1 MFSAS
6 LNVGMTSQAVGG
18 MAAYPNGMPNP
29 SNGAIAD
36 ALEELGDLYELDGA
50 VIHRVLAYRNA
61 AKVVRDSPTSV
72 ATLTLEGRVTELPGI
87 GATLE
92 EKIRALIETGEIP
105 AAVNLRER
113 FPAGLL
119 AITGLPGL
127 GPKRARRLF
136 DELGIDSPQA
146 LREAA
151 AEHRLRTLRGFGAKF
166 EESVIAALDAGAA
179 ERPAHRVVLDR
190 ALAVGELLCDALR
203 AIDPAARIELAGSA
217 RRRAESVKDLDI
229 VLDNPALLDA
239 LATLEQIESA
249 ARTSD
254 SAARARTHS
263 GIVVELRAVAPAQ
276 FGNLLQHLTGSAAH
290 NAALRERAVRDGL
303 HISEY
308 GLLDDATATTRHC
321 AQESELYELL
331 GLPYIEPELREN
343 RGEIEAALAGTLP
356 ALVALGDIRG
366 DLHCHTT
373 ASDGRAS
380 IEEMAL
386 AARERGYEYL
396 AITDHSA
403 THGFGDEVSPDQLR
417 RQIELVAAAQAQTP
431 EVRLLAGSEVNIL
444 PDGSLDY
451 DDELLAQLDWVIAS
465 VHTAFQLD
473 SDAMTE
479 RVIAAARHPHV
490 DAIGHLTGRLIE
502 RRAPYAID
510 TDAVFA
516 AAAQAGT
523 LIEINA
529 SPDRRD
535 LSEVHA
541 RAAAAAGV
549 GIVINSDAHS
559 PGGFDVLRYGV
570 WTARRAW
577 LTPAQVLNTLSWA
590 DLRKRLKQPR

>member
-1 MFSAS
+1 MAS
-6 LNVGMTSQAVGG
+6 
-18 MAAYPNGMPNP
+18 P

-36 ALEELGDLYELDGA
+36 ALDELGDLYELDGA

-61 AKVVRDSPTSV
+61 AKVVRDAPISV
-72 ATLTLEGRVTELPGI
+72 SALTLEGRVTELPGI

-92 EKIRALIETGEIP
+92 EKIRALIETGDIP
-105 AAVNLRER
+105 AAVKLRER

-136 DELGIDSPQA
+136 DELGVDSPAA

-151 AEHRLRTLRGFGAKF
+151 EQHRLRTLRGFGAKF
-166 EESVIAALDAGAA
+166 EESVLAALDAGAA
-179 ERPAHRVVLDR
+179 ERRGRRVVLDR
-190 ALAVGELLCDALR
+190 ALAVGELLCEALAR
-203 AIDPAARIELAGSA
+203 IEPSARIELAGSA
-217 RRRAESVKDLDI
+217 RRRCESVKDLDI
-229 VLDNPALLDA
+229 VLDSPALLDHVG
-239 LATLEQIESA
+239 TLELIESA
-249 ARTSD
+249 ARTGT

-263 GIVVELRAVAPAQ
+263 GMVVELRAVAPEQ

-308 GLLDDATATTRHC
+308 GVLDDATQTTRVC
-321 AQESELYELL
+321 AEETELYALL

-343 RGEIEAALAGTLP
+343 RGELEAALAGALP
-356 ALVALGDIRG
+356 SLVELGDIRG

-403 THGFGDEVSPDQLR
+403 THGFGDDVSPDQLR
-417 RQIELVAAAQAQTP
+417 RQIELVREADARI
-431 EVRLLAGSEVNIL
+431 EGIRLLAGSEVNVL
-444 PDGSLDY
+444 PDGELDY
-451 DDELLAQLDWVIAS
+451 EDELLAALDWVIAS
-465 VHTAFQLD
+465 VHTAFGID
-473 SDAMTE
+473 VDAMTE
-479 RVIAAARHPHV
+479 RVLAAARHPRV
-490 DAIGHLTGRLIE
+490 DALGHLTGRLIE
-502 RRAPYAID
+502 RREPYALD
-510 TDAVFA
+510 VDAVFA
-516 AAAQAGT
+516 SCAQEGT

-535 LSEVHA
+535 LSEIHA

-559 PGGFDVLRYGV
+559 PAGFDVLRYGV

-577 LTPAQVLNTLSWA
+577 LGPDQVANTLPWA
-590 DLRKRLKQPR
+590 ALEAKLKRRR

>member
-1 MFSAS
+1 
-6 LNVGMTSQAVGG
+6 
-18 MAAYPNGMPNP
+18 MAAYPNGMASP

-36 ALEELGDLYELDGA
+36 ALDELGDLYELDGA
-50 VIHRVLAYRNA
+50 VIHRVLAYRTA
-61 AKVVRDSPTSV
+61 AKVVRDAPTSV
-72 ATLTLEGRVTELPGI
+72 AALALAGRATELSGI

-92 EKIRALIETGEIP
+92 QKIRALVETGEIP
-105 AAVNLRER
+105 AAVKLRER
-113 FPAGLL
+113 FPPGLL

-151 AEHRLRTLRGFGAKF
+151 TAQRLRSLRGFGAKF
-166 EESVIAALDAGAA
+166 EESVLAALDAGAA

-190 ALAVGELLCDALR
+190 ALAIGELLCDALR
-203 AIDPAARIELAGSA
+203 ALDPSARIELAGSA
-217 RRRAESVKDLDI
+217 RRRTESVKDLDI
-229 VLDNPALLDA
+229 VLDSPALLDQVA
-239 LATLEQIESA
+239 GLELVETA

-263 GIVVELRAVAPAQ
+263 GMVVELRAVAPEQ

-290 NAALRERAVRDGL
+290 NAALRERAVRSGL

-308 GLLDDATATTRHC
+308 GLLDDATQSTAVC
-321 AQESELYELL
+321 AQEAELYELV
-331 GLPYIEPELREN
+331 GLTYIEPELREN
-343 RGEIEAALAGTLP
+343 RGELEAAAAGELP
-356 ALVALGDIRG
+356 VLVSLTDIRG

-403 THGFGDEVSPDQLR
+403 THGFGDDVSPAQLQ
-417 RQIELVAAAQAQTP
+417 RQIELVHDADARI
-431 EVRLLAGSEVNIL
+431 EGISLLAGSEVNIL
-444 PDGSLDY
+444 PDGALDY
-451 DDELLAQLDWVIAS
+451 DDELLAALDWVIAS
-465 VHTAFQLD
+465 VHTSFGLD

-490 DAIGHLTGRLIE
+490 DALGHLTGRLIE

-516 AAAQAGT
+516 ACAQAGT

-549 GIVINSDAHS
+549 GILINSDAHS
-559 PGGFDVLRYGV
+559 PAGFDVLRYGV

-577 LTPAQVLNTLSWA
+577 LRAADVRNTLPWPQLA
-590 DLRKRLKQPR
+590 ATLKRPR

>member
-1 MFSAS
+1 
-6 LNVGMTSQAVGG
+6 MTG
-18 MAAYPNGMPNP
+18 P

-36 ALEELGDLYELDGA
+36 ALDELGDLYELDGA

-61 AKVVRDSPTSV
+61 AKVVRDAPTSV

-87 GATLE
+87 GDTLE
-92 EKIRALIETGEIP
+92 QKIRDLIETGEIP
-105 AAVNLRER
+105 AAVTLRER
-113 FPAGLL
+113 FPSGLL

-151 AEHRLRTLRGFGAKF
+151 AAHRLRALRGFGAKF
-166 EESVIAALDAGAA
+166 EQAMLAALDAGAA

-203 AIDPAARIELAGSA
+203 ATEPAARVELAGSA
-217 RRRAESVKDLDI
+217 RRRCESVKDLDI
-229 VLDNPALLDA
+229 VLDTPVLLDRVGE
-239 LATLEQIESA
+239 LEQIESA
-249 ARTSD
+249 SRTSE

-263 GIVVELRAVAPAQ
+263 GMVVELRAVAPGR

-290 NAALRERAVRDGL
+290 NAALRERAVRAGL
-303 HISEY
+303 HVSEY
-308 GLLDDATATTRHC
+308 GVLEDATQITHTC
-321 AQESELYELL
+321 TQEGDLYELL
-331 GLPYIEPELREN
+331 SLPFIEPELREN
-343 RGEIEAALAGTLP
+343 RGELEAALAGDLP

-386 AARERGYEYL
+386 AARERGHEYL

-403 THGFGDEVSPDQLR
+403 THGFGDDVSGDQLR
-417 RQIELVAAAQAQTP
+417 RQIELVHEADARIDGI
-431 EVRLLAGSEVNIL
+431 RLLAGSEVNIL
-444 PDGSLDY
+444 PDGALDY
-451 DDELLAQLDWVIAS
+451 EDELLEQLDWVIAS
-465 VHTAFQLD
+465 VHTSFGLD

-479 RVIAAARHPHV
+479 RVIAAARHPSV
-490 DAIGHLTGRLIE
+490 DALGHLTGRLIE

-516 AAAQAGT
+516 AAAAAGT

-559 PGGFDVLRYGV
+559 PTGFDVLRYGV

-577 LTPAQVLNTLSWA
+577 LGPGDILNTLPWPA
-590 DLRKRLKQPR
+590 LQARLRQPR

>member
-6 LNVGMTSQAVGG
+6 LNVGITSQAVGD
-18 MAAYPNGMPNP
+18 MAAYPNAMPNP

-36 ALEELGDLYELDGA
+36 ALDELGDLYELDGA
-50 VIHRVLAYRNA
+50 VIHRVLAYRTA
-61 AKVVRDSPTSV
+61 AKVVRDAPTSV
-72 ATLTLEGRVTELPGI
+72 AALALAGRATELPGI

-92 EKIRALIETGEIP
+92 QKIRALAETGEIP
-105 AAVNLRER
+105 AAVKLRER
-113 FPAGLL
+113 FPPGLL

-151 AEHRLRTLRGFGAKF
+151 TAQQLRSLRGFGAKF
-166 EESVIAALDAGAA
+166 EESVLAALDAGAA

-190 ALAVGELLCDALR
+190 ALAIGELLCEALR
-203 AIDPAARIELAGSA
+203 TLDPSARIVLAGSA
-217 RRRAESVKDLDI
+217 RRRTESVKDLDI
-229 VLDNPALLDA
+229 VLDNPALLDEVVG
-239 LATLEQIESA
+239 LELVESA

-263 GIVVELRAVAPAQ
+263 GMVVELRAVAPEQ

-290 NAALRERAVRDGL
+290 NAALRERAVRSGL

-308 GLLDDATATTRHC
+308 GLLDDATQTTAVC
-321 AQESELYELL
+321 AQEAELYELV

-343 RGEIEAALAGTLP
+343 RGELEAAAAGTLP
-356 ALVALGDIRG
+356 VLVSLTDIRG

-403 THGFGDEVSPDQLR
+403 THGFGDDVSPAQLQ
-417 RQIELVAAAQAQTP
+417 RQIELVHDADAQIDGIS
-431 EVRLLAGSEVNIL
+431 LLAGSEVNIL
-444 PDGSLDY
+444 PDGALDY
-451 DDELLAQLDWVIAS
+451 DDELLAALDWVIAS
-465 VHTAFQLD
+465 VHTSFGLD

-490 DAIGHLTGRLIE
+490 HALGHLTGRLIE

-516 AAAQAGT
+516 ACAQAGT

-535 LSEVHA
+535 LSEVHV

-549 GIVINSDAHS
+549 GILINSDAHS
-559 PGGFDVLRYGV
+559 PAGFDVLRYGV

-577 LTPAQVLNTLSWA
+577 LSAADVRNTLPWPKLA
-590 DLRKRLKQPR
+590 ATLKQPR

>member
-1 MFSAS
+1 
-6 LNVGMTSQAVGG
+6 
-18 MAAYPNGMPNP
+18 MAAYPNGMASP

-36 ALEELGDLYELDGA
+36 ALDELGDLYELDGA
-50 VIHRVLAYRNA
+50 VIHRVLAYRTA
-61 AKVVRDSPTSV
+61 AKVVRDAPTSV
-72 ATLTLEGRVTELPGI
+72 AALALAGRATELSGI

-92 EKIRALIETGEIP
+92 QKIRALVETGEIP
-105 AAVNLRER
+105 AAVKLRER
-113 FPAGLL
+113 FPPGLL

-151 AEHRLRTLRGFGAKF
+151 TAQRLRSLRGFGAKF
-166 EESVIAALDAGAA
+166 EESVLAALDAGAA

-190 ALAVGELLCDALR
+190 ALAIGELLCDALR
-203 AIDPAARIELAGSA
+203 ALDPSARIELAGSA
-217 RRRAESVKDLDI
+217 RRRTESVKDLDI
-229 VLDNPALLDA
+229 VLDSPALLDQVA
-239 LATLEQIESA
+239 GLELVETA

-263 GIVVELRAVAPAQ
+263 GMVVELRAVAPEQ

-290 NAALRERAVRDGL
+290 NAALRERAVRSGL

-308 GLLDDATATTRHC
+308 GVADDATQTTAVC
-321 AQESELYELL
+321 AQEAELYDLV

-343 RGEIEAALAGTLP
+343 RGELEAAAAGELP
-356 ALVALGDIRG
+356 VLVSLTDIRG

-403 THGFGDEVSPDQLR
+403 THGFGDDVSPAQLQ
-417 RQIELVAAAQAQTP
+417 RQIELVHDADARI
-431 EVRLLAGSEVNIL
+431 EGISLLAGSEVNIL
-444 PDGSLDY
+444 PDGALDY
-451 DDELLAQLDWVIAS
+451 DDELLAALDWVIAS
-465 VHTAFQLD
+465 VHTSFGLD

-490 DAIGHLTGRLIE
+490 DALGHLTGRLIE

-516 AAAQAGT
+516 ACAQAGT

-549 GIVINSDAHS
+549 GILINSDAHS
-559 PGGFDVLRYGV
+559 PAGFDVLRYGV

-577 LTPAQVLNTLSWA
+577 LRAADVRNTLPWPQLA
-590 DLRKRLKQPR
+590 ATLKRPR

>member
-1 MFSAS
+1 
-6 LNVGMTSQAVGG
+6 
-18 MAAYPNGMPNP
+18 MAAYPNGMASP

-36 ALEELGDLYELDGA
+36 ALDELGDLYELDGA
-50 VIHRVLAYRNA
+50 VIHRVLAYRTA
-61 AKVVRDSPTSV
+61 AKVVRDAPTSV
-72 ATLTLEGRVTELPGI
+72 AALALAGRATELSGI

-92 EKIRALIETGEIP
+92 QKIRALVETGEIP
-105 AAVNLRER
+105 AAVKLRER
-113 FPAGLL
+113 FPPGLL

-151 AEHRLRTLRGFGAKF
+151 TAQRLRSLRGFGAKF
-166 EESVIAALDAGAA
+166 EESVLAALDAGAA

-190 ALAVGELLCDALR
+190 ALAIGELLCDALR
-203 AIDPAARIELAGSA
+203 ALDPSARIELAGSA
-217 RRRAESVKDLDI
+217 RRRTESVKDLYI
-229 VLDNPALLDA
+229 VLDSPALLDQV
-239 LATLEQIESA
+239 TGLELVETA

-263 GIVVELRAVAPAQ
+263 GMVVELRAVAPEQ

-290 NAALRERAVRDGL
+290 NAALRERAVRSGL

-308 GLLDDATATTRHC
+308 GLLDDATQSTAVC
-321 AQESELYELL
+321 AQEAELYELV
-331 GLPYIEPELREN
+331 GLTYIEPELREN
-343 RGEIEAALAGTLP
+343 RGELEAAAAGELP
-356 ALVALGDIRG
+356 VLVSLTDIRG

-403 THGFGDEVSPDQLR
+403 THGFGDDVSPAQLQ
-417 RQIELVAAAQAQTP
+417 RQIELVHDADARI
-431 EVRLLAGSEVNIL
+431 EGISLLAGSEVNIL
-444 PDGSLDY
+444 PDGALDY
-451 DDELLAQLDWVIAS
+451 DDELLAALDWVIAS
-465 VHTAFQLD
+465 VHTSFGLD

-490 DAIGHLTGRLIE
+490 DALGHLTGRLIE

-516 AAAQAGT
+516 ACAQAGT

-549 GIVINSDAHS
+549 GILINSDAHS
-559 PGGFDVLRYGV
+559 PAGFDVLRYGV

-577 LTPAQVLNTLSWA
+577 LRAADVRNTLPWPQLA
-590 DLRKRLKQPR
+590 ATLKRTR